1 MSKIIV
7 AISSKKAV
15 SVHLWFREIV
25 EDERTFFF
33 SFSPDQPILPLK
45 QDLHTSWQCQVN
57 LTSILS
63 KKSSLSM

>member
-25 EDERTFFF
+25 EDERE

-45 QDLHTSWQCQVN
+45 QALHKLRQCQVN